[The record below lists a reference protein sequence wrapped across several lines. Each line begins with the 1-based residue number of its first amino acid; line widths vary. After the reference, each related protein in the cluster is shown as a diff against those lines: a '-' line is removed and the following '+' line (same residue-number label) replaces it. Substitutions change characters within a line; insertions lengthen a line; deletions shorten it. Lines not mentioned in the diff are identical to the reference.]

1 MKVTDSLRTTRATRP
16 ATVTASRASAAISSS
31 GGTTKMPHDTVGVL
45 GIPAH
50 EVTSRVREALL
61 TLMQE
66 VESLRREVERNKTR
80 MAELEKLA
88 DSDTLSPVANRR
100 AFVRELSRVMSY
112 AERYQVETS
121 ILFVDVN
128 DLKTINDVHGHGA
141 GDAALVHVAEI
152 LRANIRGSDL
162 VGRLGGDE
170 YAVILSH
177 ASEEMATQKADLLQN
192 KISERPVNYNN
203 NDIKVAAAV
212 GVYTFGPGET
222 PTAVLAAADK
232 RMYARKKAMKEN
244 SSK

>member
-1 MKVTDSLRTTRATRP
+1 MKISETTRSVRTVRAAATGRTAPVNGIKTQP
-16 ATVTASRASAAISSS
+16 AASVLEPAI
-31 GGTTKMPHDTVGVL
+31 VL
-45 GIPAH
+45 GIPVH
-50 EVTSRVREALL
+50 EVTPRVREALL

-66 VESLRREVERNKTR
+66 VESLRREIERNQSR

-100 AFVRELSRVMSY
+100 AFVRELLRVMSY

-121 ILFVDVN
+121 ILFIDVN
-128 DLKTINDVHGHGA
+128 DLKTINDAHGHAA
-141 GDAALVHVAEI
+141 GDAALMHVADT
-152 LRANIRGSDL
+152 LRANIRGSDM

-177 ASEEMATQKADLLQN
+177 ASEEQATQKADLLQH
-192 KISERPVNYNN
+192 KISEKPVLFQGQS
-203 NDIKVAAAV
+203 IVVAAAV

-232 RMYARKKAMKEN
+232 RMYARKKKMKAATE
-244 SSK
+244 KV

>member
-1 MKVTDSLRTTRATRP
+1 MKITDTTRS
-16 ATVTASRASAAISSS
+16 SRAARAGSMPIARATTPASGSVVPSRSATD
-31 GGTTKMPHDTVGVL
+31 TTAVL

-50 EVTSRVREALL
+50 EVTPRVREALL

-66 VESLRREVERNKTR
+66 VESLRREIERNKDR

-128 DLKTINDVHGHGA
+128 DLKTINDVHGHAA
-141 GDAALVHVAEI
+141 GDTALVHVAEI
-152 LRANIRGSDL
+152 LRANIRGSDM

-177 ASEEMATQKADLLQN
+177 ASEEQASQKADLLQN
-192 KISERPVNYNN
+192 KISERPVTHNN
-203 NDIKVAAAV
+203 IEIAVAAAV

-244 SSK
+244 STK

>member
-1 MKVTDSLRTTRATRP
+1 MKVTDSTRTTRAVRS
-16 ATVTASRASAAISSS
+16 TVLSPGRASTALANSA
-31 GGTTKMPHDTVGVL
+31 GATKTPLDIVAVL
-45 GIPAH
+45 GIPPH
-50 EVTSRVREALL
+50 EVTPRVREALL

-66 VESLRREVERNKTR
+66 VESLRREVERNKTK

-128 DLKTINDVHGHGA
+128 DLKNINDVHGHGA

-152 LRANIRGSDL
+152 LRANIRGSDM

-192 KISERPVNYNN
+192 KISERPINYNTQ
-203 NDIKVAAAV
+203 DIIVAAAV

-232 RMYARKKAMKEN
+232 RMYARKKAMKEKT
-244 SSK
+244 SK